1 MKKNNSMA
9 HQIADEK
16 ELLQE
21 LIEDY
26 SKLKQTDLLSV
37 KNNEITKE
45 NFMESVK
52 NYAFEMYDVTSEIVE
67 KTLKMFENYVF
78 GIFHSDGFD

>member
-16 ELLQE
+16 KLLQE

-52 NYAFEMYDVTSEIVE
+52 NFRNV
-67 KTLKMFENYVF
+67 
-78 GIFHSDGFD
+78 